1 MVLNMK
7 SRVLRSSSSNSAPA
21 GRVKDASTRK
31 EYVHNSSSA
40 IFGSS
45 AGSSNSKP
53 SAVFDR
59 FHKVMAWSNTRK
71 VPLIN
76 FMIIVIFM
84 VVTLSTSLMLRTQ
97 MAELSFEQTATQSRI
112 SRLRQ
117 DVETKQAKLDTL
129 EAELPAKAQDMGM
142 VPQQGSIAIDLSD
155 YAAKRKHNREKSKED
170 KSKEDKSKE
179 DKSKEDK
186 SKEDKTK
193 NDQSKKDQSKT
204 DKTAT
209 DKTKQKQQQQQQQKQ
224 VKQEKH

>member
-31 EYVHNSSSA
+31 EYAHNSSSA

-45 AGSSNSKP
+45 SVSSKGSSNRKS

-170 KSKEDKSKE
+170 KSKEDK
-179 DKSKEDK
+179 
-186 SKEDKTK
+186 TK

-209 DKTKQKQQQQQQQKQ
+209 DKTKQKQQQQQ